1 MNLVIAV
8 ILLPFFT
15 AVLSA
20 LLPRVG
26 TARRALVALS
36 AWGQVGLAFT
46 LVGLT
51 RGGERLVLPLGGWPG
66 QFGIVLVVD
75 LFAAI
80 MVSLAAVS
88 SLAILYYGFFETDRR
103 EEHPLRLPLLQFLM
117 VGTQLAFI
125 TGDLFNLFVAFEI
138 MLIASY
144 GLMTLESSG
153 REIRHAFPYLAIN
166 LIGGLLFFCA
176 AGLTYGLLGTLNFA
190 GIAER
195 AGPMI
200 GDARFSGVAVLL
212 LCVFGMKAGLFPL
225 YFWLPRSYP
234 IVPTPVAAF
243 FSGMLTKV
251 GVYAVLRL
259 LTTVLPPEMGWLHTA
274 LAWVAGATM
283 LLGVAGAIA
292 QNTIRGILSYHIL
305 SQIGYILL
313 AIGLFTPLSIAAAIF
328 YITHHIIVKT
338 SLFLIGGIA
347 GRLEGGD
354 DLDRMGGLWKTA
366 PFLGILFL
374 FQAFSLAGVPP
385 LSGFWGKLLILI
397 VTVQTGEYLLM
408 AVALLASL
416 LTLFSMLKIW
426 NGAFWKERAT
436 PLPSLPSSTTAPNIP
451 RMIAVVTALTLISL
465 AIGFGAEW
473 FYQLARQAATT
484 ALDQPG
490 YIHDVARVLPPPPL
504 P

>member
-1 MNLVIAV
+1 VNLIIA
-8 ILLPFFT
+8 ILLLPFFT
-15 AVLSA
+15 AAFSA
-20 LLPRVG
+20 LMPKVG
-26 TARRALVALS
+26 TARRGLVALS
-36 AWGQVGLAFT
+36 AWLQLAVALA
-46 LVGLT
+46 LVELT

-66 QFGIVLVVD
+66 RFGIVLAVD
-75 LFAAI
+75 LFSAI
-80 MVSLAAVS
+80 MVTLAAVCS
-88 SLAILYYGFFETDRR
+88 VAILHYGFFETPRR
-103 EEHPLRLPLLQFLM
+103 EEHPLRLPLLQFLV

-138 MLIASY
+138 LLIASY

-153 REIRHAFPYLAIN
+153 AEIRHAFPYFAIN

-195 AGPMI
+195 AGAMT
-200 GDARFSGVAVLL
+200 GDARFSGLAVLL

-225 YFWLPRSYP
+225 YFWLPKSYP

-259 LTTVLPPEMGWLHTA
+259 LTTVLPHEMGWLHTA

-283 LLGVAGAIA
+283 LFGVAGAIA

-305 SQIGYILL
+305 SQIGYIVL
-313 AIGLFTPLSIAAAIF
+313 AIGLFTPFSIAAAIF
-328 YITHHIIVKT
+328 YLAHHIIVKT
-338 SLFLIGGIA
+338 SLFLIGGVA
-347 GRLEGGD
+347 NRLEATD
-354 DLDRMGGLWKTA
+354 ELDAMGGLWKQA
-366 PFLGILFL
+366 PFLGVLFL
-374 FQAFSLAGVPP
+374 FQAFSLAGIPP

-397 VTVQTGEYLLM
+397 ATVQTREYLLL
-408 AVALLASL
+408 AIALLAGL

-426 NGAFWKERAT
+426 NGAFWKERPA
-436 PLPSLPSSTTAPNIP
+436 PLPPPPSGNRPNLP
-451 RMIAVVTALTLISL
+451 RMIAVIAGLTLISL
-465 AIGFGAEW
+465 SIGLGAEW
-473 FYQLARQAATT
+473 FYQLARQAAET

-490 YIHDVARVLPPPPL
+490 YVRDIARALPPPPL